1 MKYLIWLLIVLAGI
15 WWIRK
20 QRQSQEPNNTHN
32 PTPPTA
38 QQPTT
43 MLPCAHCGVLCP
55 ENDTVAGKLG
65 RYCSDAHRQSHEG

>member
-1 MKYLIWLLIVLAGI
+1 MKYIIWLLIVLAGI

-20 QRQSQEPNNTHN
+20 QRQPSSPTNTQN
-32 PTPPTA
+32 PTPTNTQPTA
-38 QQPTT
+38 
-43 MLPCAHCGVLCP
+43 MLPCTHCGVLCP

>member
-20 QRQSQEPNNTHN
+20 QRQPKPPQPPADT
-32 PTPPTA
+32 PTPTGAPTA
-38 QQPTT
+38 

-55 ENDTVAGKLG
+55 ENETVTGKHG

>member
-1 MKYLIWLLIVLAGI
+1 MKYLIWVLIILAAI

-20 QRQSQEPNNTHN
+20 QRQTPSSNPQN
-32 PTPPTA
+32 PTAPT
-38 QQPTT
+38 QPTD

-55 ENDTVAGKLG
+55 ENDTVLGKQG

>member
-20 QRQSQEPNNTHN
+20 QRQPKAPNNTQN
-32 PTPPTA
+32 TTPPTA
-38 QQPTT
+38 QPTA
-43 MLPCAHCGVLCP
+43 MLPCTHCGVLCP
-55 ENDTVAGKLG
+55 ENDTVTGKLG